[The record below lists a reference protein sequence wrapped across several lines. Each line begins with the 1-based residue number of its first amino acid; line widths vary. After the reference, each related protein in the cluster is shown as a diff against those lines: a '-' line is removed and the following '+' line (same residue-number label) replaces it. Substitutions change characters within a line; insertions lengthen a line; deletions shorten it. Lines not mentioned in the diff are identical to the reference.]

1 MNYIFLLHLIS
12 KKRQKLTFNCFLLS
26 CLFLQQQQYDQNENY
41 QQQSGGQQQE
51 EAQENEGA
59 LPGGNTLDPS
69 VPEPPSQIPETSFV
83 CEGKPYDPGMYADE
97 ETGCRVFH
105 MCYMGR

>member
-1 MNYIFLLHLIS
+1 MFFSLLNLLQ
-12 KKRQKLTFNCFLLS
+12 QKYRDE
-26 CLFLQQQQYDQNENY
+26 QQQQ
-41 QQQSGGQQQE
+41 QE
-51 EAQENEGA
+51 GTQEQEGS
-59 LPGGNTLDPS
+59 LGGGNTLDPS

-83 CEGKPYDPGMYADE
+83 CDGKPYDPGMYADE